1 MSAIAH
7 PCRTK
12 RGQRCHHK
20 HIVAAKTSLIAD
32 HEANLWD
39 ETDAQEE
46 IVGDVIGPFLTLTLW
61 HSLARCG
68 RLHVVLCGRCDVF
81 LQLRFVVE
89 LHR

>member
-1 MSAIAH
+1 MSANAH

-46 IVGDVIGPFLTLTLW
+46 IVGDVIGP
-61 HSLARCG
+61 S
-68 RLHVVLCGRCDVF
+68 
-81 LQLRFVVE
+81 
-89 LHR
+89 